1 MLQAMVG
8 LPAADESPRRRPGA
22 DPKRLAFIKQRIGE
36 LKSRIAEGGVREAA
50 VRSLV
55 YIGMAG
61 EGVDERAFNELRKIR
76 AENKGLTLAEF
87 KQMLREQFFGLLL
100 DQEAALAAIPAMLPA
115 DPAVRTKTL
124 EAIRRTVQATGK
136 ASGERAE
143 RLAQVEK
150 LFAAVDPK

>member
-1 MLQAMVG
+1 
-8 LPAADESPRRRPGA
+8 
-22 DPKRLAFIKQRIGE
+22 
-36 LKSRIAEGGVREAA
+36 
-50 VRSLV
+50 
-55 YIGMAG
+55 
-61 EGVDERAFNELRKIR
+61 VDERAFNELRKIR
-76 AENKGLTLAEF
+76 AENEGMTLQEF

-100 DQEAALAAIPAMLPA
+100 DPEAALAAIPAMLPA